1 MKGLFPQACKPIGY
15 AWLILSV
22 FIPLLLSMFGL
33 VHDQSLLLIKLGM
46 KLSIWIS
53 LFMIFLS
60 RTKDESEET
69 ANFRSKAM
77 KYALYFW
84 GLLYIALLINAFFS
98 GNINLADNSIG
109 IIYMVFNV
117 LCFEFLLQKARIE
130 KAFKR
135 K

>member
-84 GLLYIALLINAFFS
+84 GLLYIALLIKAFFS

>member
-1 MKGLFPQACKPIGY
+1 MKGLFPHVCKPIGY
-15 AWLILSV
+15 ALLILSV

-33 VHDQSLLLIKLGM
+33 VHDKSLLLIKLGM
-46 KLSIWIS
+46 KLSIWVS

-77 KYALYFW
+77 KFALYFW
-84 GLLYIALLINAFFS
+84 GTCYVFLLIKAFFD

-109 IIYMVFNV
+109 IIYMVLNV

-130 KAFKR
+130 KTFKR

>member
-1 MKGLFPQACKPIGY
+1 
-15 AWLILSV
+15 
-22 FIPLLLSMFGL
+22 
-33 VHDQSLLLIKLGM
+33 
-46 KLSIWIS
+46 
-53 LFMIFLS
+53 MIFLS

-77 KYALYFW
+77 KFALYFW
-84 GLLYIALLINAFFS
+84 GICYVFLLIKAFFD

-109 IIYMVFNV
+109 IIYMVLNV

-130 KAFKR
+130 KTFKR

>member
-69 ANFRSKAM
+69 ANFRSRAM
-77 KYALYFW
+77 KYTLYFW
-84 GLLYIALLINAFFS
+84 GLLYIALLIKAFFS